1 VEVAVSSA
9 SSSPPAAVLTAAVER
24 RVPALLDEVRVALA
38 ERVPDYAAF
47 LAAHEQEVTAGI
59 LAVLGRVLSLAQDGE
74 VDHPGEREFFEEL
87 GRSQWREGRDLPDLM
102 AVYQIG
108 VRVFWHHVSGAALE
122 VGLAPDAM
130 AALAETVFFFVDQLS
145 SASAQGY
152 VMEQEE
158 AGRLRERHRE
168 ELVDVMLAEPT
179 DPAAVRAAARRAD
192 WRVPEKVSVVLV
204 EPEDATGRRALSRL
218 DPDAL
223 PIRRPPLVGAVVPAP
238 ARAGGRAAL
247 EGLLRGAHA
256 TVGAP
261 VPPERLA
268 QSLHLAEIAARL
280 TKEHLLSDD
289 PVFVADHLDAI
300 IVHRD
305 RRLLD
310 ALGDQVL
317 APLETVPASSRERL
331 RETLRSWLRHMGD
344 RRAMA
349 EELHV
354 HPQTIRYRLG
364 RLHDLYGDALDDPEV
379 RARLTLALV
388 WRD

>member
-1 VEVAVSSA
+1 MSSA
-9 SSSPPAAVLTAAVER
+9 ALTTAIER
-24 RVPALLDEVRVALA
+24 RVPELLAEAREALA
-38 ERVPDYAAF
+38 CRVPDYARF
-47 LAAHEQEVTAGI
+47 LVEHEQEVTAGV
-59 LAVLGRVLSLAQDGE
+59 LAVLGRVLSRAQDGE
-74 VDHPGEREFFEEL
+74 AERAEEREFFEEL
-87 GRSQWREGRDLPDLM
+87 GRSQWREGRDLPDLL

-108 VRVFWHHVSGAALE
+108 VRVFWHHVSAAALE
-122 VGLAPDAM
+122 VGLTPDAV
-130 AALAETVFFFVDQLS
+130 AALAETVFFFVDRLS
-145 SASAQGY
+145 SASAHGY
-152 VMEQEE
+152 VLEQEE
-158 AGRLRERHRE
+158 AGALRERHRE
-168 ELVDVMLAEPT
+168 ELVDVMLAEPA

-192 WRVPEKVSVVLV
+192 WPVPEKVAVVLV

-223 PIRRPPLVGAVVPAP
+223 PIRRPPLVGAVVPARS
-238 ARAGGRAAL
+238 RAGGRAAL
-247 EGLLRGAHA
+247 AGLLRGAHA

-268 QSLHLAEIAARL
+268 QSLQLAEIAARL
-280 TKEHLLSDD
+280 TKEHLLCDD

-310 ALGDQVL
+310 ALGEQVL
-317 APLETVPASSRERL
+317 APLEACPPSSRDRL
-331 RETLRSWLRHMGD
+331 RETLRSWLWHMGD

-364 RLHDLYGDALDDPEV
+364 RLHDLYGDALHDPEV